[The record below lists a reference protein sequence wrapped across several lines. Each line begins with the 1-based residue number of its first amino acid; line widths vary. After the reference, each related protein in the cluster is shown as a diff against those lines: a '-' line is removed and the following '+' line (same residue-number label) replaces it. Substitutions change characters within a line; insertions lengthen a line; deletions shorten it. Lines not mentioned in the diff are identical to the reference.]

1 MEFERFLI
9 SFTVVISEWD
19 TYISRKEKFLYVM
32 KFLSL
37 KHSIINYSY
46 SSFRKVAGSTPD
58 EVNDFYQVT

>member
-9 SFTVVISEWD
+9 SFTVVISEQD

-37 KHSIINYSY
+37 NIVSRHPVTRFPITFFIIQ
-46 SSFRKVAGSTPD
+46 SFV
-58 EVNDFYQVT
+58 